1 MWRGRRR
8 TPGRDA
14 WGQLT
19 IEEGLEGRE
28 GSRAGL
34 GIPRASPEV
43 SFLFGLLSFSEGP
56 TGLPDRARTGPNI
69 ISLRRETG
77 ALVQTRAGG
86 EGSALRAG
94 AADPTA
100 GVPVPSQN
108 FGLALPRRSRRP
120 AGYARPTPWLPLLSV
135 KHPSSDLKCS
145 FSSGAE
151 LRRR

>member
-1 MWRGRRR
+1 MWMGRRR

-19 IEEGLEGRE
+19 IEDGLEGRE

-34 GIPRASPEV
+34 GVPRASPEV

-77 ALVQTRAGG
+77 ALVQTRT
-86 EGSALRAG
+86 EGRRIRAQGWGSGPYRWRTCSEPKLRPCIAQTLQTACRVR
-94 AADPTA
+94 AANA
-100 GVPVPSQN
+100 VAAMAVSE
-108 FGLALPRRSRRP
+108 A
-120 AGYARPTPWLPLLSV
+120 PLQ
-135 KHPSSDLKCS
+135 
-145 FSSGAE
+145 
-151 LRRR
+151 